1 MKQGVEVLDLDK
13 TAAIMLAS
21 APDELSCFVN
31 TGQRRCVL
39 VWVYMLT
46 AYAALCLAIPNIR
59 YVFNALVS
67 CGHTYSWYP
76 PCDTRRN
83 SIALLFVFMK
93 LRALTPCTSHEI
105 DKVDVSVS
113 SCDSV

>member
-39 VWVYMLT
+39 V
-46 AYAALCLAIPNIR
+46 
-59 YVFNALVS
+59 
-67 CGHTYSWYP
+67 
-76 PCDTRRN
+76 
-83 SIALLFVFMK
+83 
-93 LRALTPCTSHEI
+93 
-105 DKVDVSVS
+105 
-113 SCDSV
+113 